1 MIKDEFIGFDNFL
14 AVACI
19 DLVPST
25 APSDTPSSSPTLTP
39 TREPPRPR
47 PVVPCFSGNNV
58 VHVKNEGDI
67 SIQDLKLNDWILGAD
82 DKYERVISWGHKST
96 TQKAKFIQLHPS
108 MLELTETHMV
118 YVSSRAHPIPA
129 SMVKVGDTLAKNGD
143 VVTRI
148 ATVRRRGVYNPYT
161 LSGEIVVNGELCSVH
176 CSHQENADVIMI
188 GSMRTILSWHTF
200 VQFILAPLR
209 ISCGYMGPCV
219 SEEYTE
225 DGIVVWA
232 QRILDLRH

>member
-1 MIKDEFIGFDNFL
+1 
-14 AVACI
+14 
-19 DLVPST
+19 
-25 APSDTPSSSPTLTP
+25 
-39 TREPPRPR
+39 
-47 PVVPCFSGNNV
+47 V
-58 VHVKNEGDI
+58 VHVKEKGDI
-67 SIQDLKLNDWILGAD
+67 SIQDLKLNDWVLGAD
-82 DKYERVISWGHKST
+82 DKYERVIGWGHKST

-209 ISCGYMGPCV
+209 ISC
-219 SEEYTE
+219 
-225 DGIVVWA
+225 
-232 QRILDLRH
+232 